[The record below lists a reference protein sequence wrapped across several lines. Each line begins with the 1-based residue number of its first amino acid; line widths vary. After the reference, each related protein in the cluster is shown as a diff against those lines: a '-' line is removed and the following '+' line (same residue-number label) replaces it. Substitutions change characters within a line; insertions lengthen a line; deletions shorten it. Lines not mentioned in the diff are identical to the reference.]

1 MNEEM
6 KKNLLNIEAFQ
17 RLALMVL
24 FFLVFAVVE
33 LVIYAIALFQIVYL
47 LFTGN
52 PHEELKRFATALST
66 YVFDITKF
74 LTFSSEVLPFP
85 FQPWPADDKEAV
97 SKEPKKEEVTSK
109 PDDEEDEIHA

>member
-1 MNEEM
+1 MNEDI

-24 FFLVFAVVE
+24 FILVFAVVE
-33 LVIYAIALFQIVYL
+33 LVIYAIALFQIIYL
-47 LFTGN
+47 LFTGDI
-52 PHEELKRFATALST
+52 HEELKRFATALST

-85 FQPWPADDKEAV
+85 FQPWPSDDKEIEKNEA
-97 SKEPKKEEVTSK
+97 KKEK
-109 PDDEEDEIHA
+109 KLPDDEDEDEIHA